1 MTAWAVSITDTFL
14 NEMVTLPQKVSK
26 KVTRAV
32 KVLEHDPISAQGDA
46 KKLKGYHPNIYRIRI
61 GDYRIF
67 YSFGEGWVK
76 LLSVRK
82 RDDRTYEIEIPDFDT
97 PPPPP
102 TELDNWQLP
111 KVPHSPNSAT
121 TPTAEEAVAPPQ
133 ETAYTTALP
142 FQLTPDLLQKWRIP
156 QEYWQDL
163 IHIPNSEALLE
174 LPLSDQL
181 LNRILDNLYPRPLSE
196 IDSQPEY
203 LLQQPEDLDR
213 FFKGDISAF
222 LLKLSPEQEK
232 LRDFGKQGPI
242 LVKGGPGSGKST
254 LALYRIKKLLD
265 LGYTSILFTTYT
277 NALVTYSEQL
287 LEQLLGQPPQEAGV
301 EVTTVDSL
309 TYRYYTETYGRIGFA
324 KEEQCLTHL
333 ATALATTEIPAK
345 NVFDHQVRRQTLQKL
360 GLPYLLQEI
369 LEVIE
374 SRGIDTLTAYCN
386 VRRSG
391 RGVPL
396 QVNIREAI
404 WAVYQTWTD
413 LMANHHLITW
423 EQLRRKALN
432 AVTANPP
439 STFPYEA
446 IVIDEAQDL
455 SPVALRFLFAL
466 IPDLTGVYLT
476 ADASQSLYQ
485 KGFSWKQ
492 IHADLKVAG
501 RTLLLKRNYRNTQQ
515 ISTACALILADTEAG
530 DQECLQQQPSPYQGD
545 SPKILLV
552 QDDDQEINAIRDFF
566 VEAAKQYRLPLHGS
580 AILCPR
586 SQTAREYAK
595 KLNALGLKAKYV
607 SGKKIDIKAPYIKV
621 LTLHA
626 AKGLEFPFVVIALT
640 HNQFPDIDPTL
651 PDSEVSTVVNA
662 KRRLLYVG
670 CSRAMRALMV
680 CDTQNRP
687 SSLFETLQSP
697 HWETVTA

>member
-26 KVTRAV
+26 KVTKAV

-46 KKLKGYHPNIYRIRI
+46 KKLKGYTPNIYRIRI
-61 GDYRIF
+61 GNYRVF

-82 RDDRTYEIEIPDFDT
+82 RDERTYETEIPNFET

-102 TELDNWQLP
+102 KALDNWELSE
-111 KVPHSPNSAT
+111 VPQPQ
-121 TPTAEEAVAPPQ
+121 TPAPPTPEKEP
-133 ETAYTTALP
+133 ETVPPSQDTTYTTALP
-142 FQLTPDLLQKWRIP
+142 FQLTPDLLKKWRIP

-163 IHIPNSEALLE
+163 LNIPNSEALLE

-181 LNRILDNLYPRPLSE
+181 LNRILDNLYPRPLNE

-203 LLQQPEDLDR
+203 RLQQPEDLDR
-213 FFKGDISAF
+213 YFEGDISAF

-254 LALYRIKKLLD
+254 LALYRVKKLLD

-287 LEQLLGQPPQEAGV
+287 LEQLLGQPPKEAGV

-309 TYRYYTETYGRIGFA
+309 TYHYYVKTYGRTGFA

-333 ATALATTEIPAK
+333 KTALATTEIPAK
-345 NVFDHQVRRQTLQKL
+345 NVFDRQVRQQTLEKL
-360 GLPYLLQEI
+360 GLSYLLQEF

-374 SRGIDTLTAYCN
+374 SRGIETLTDYCN
-386 VRRSG
+386 ISRTG

-396 QVNIREAI
+396 KANIREAI
-404 WAVYQTWTD
+404 WAVYQTWSD
-413 LMANHHLITW
+413 IMARKGLKTW
-423 EQLRRKALN
+423 EKMRCEALKIVTQKA
-432 AVTANPP
+432 AD
-439 STFPYEA
+439 SFPYDA
-446 IVIDEAQDL
+446 VIIDEAQDL
-455 SPVALRFLFAL
+455 SPVALRFLLAL
-466 IPDLTGVYLT
+466 VPDLTGVYLT

-515 ISTACALILADTEAG
+515 ISDACAVILANTEAG
-530 DQECLQQQPSPYQGD
+530 DQDCLHQQPSPYQGD

-552 QDDDQEINAIRDFF
+552 EEEDQEIKAIRDFF
-566 VEAAKQYRLPLHGS
+566 LKAAKKYRLPLHGG

-586 SQTAREYAK
+586 SQTAKKYAK
-595 KLNALGLKAKYV
+595 KLDALGLKAKYV

-626 AKGLEFPFVVIALT
+626 AKGLEFPFVVVGLT
-640 HNQFPDIDPTL
+640 HNDFPKRDSTL
-651 PDSEVSTVVNA
+651 PDAEVATVVNA
-662 KRRLLYVG
+662 QRRLFYVG

-680 CDTQNRP
+680 CDSPTQ
-687 SSLFETLQSP
+687 SSSFLEGLQGLY
-697 HWETVTA
+697 WES